1 MFETIKTKK
10 TYCGKT
16 APQEL
21 PAVLSFH
28 FRFYVFEQ
36 IVVEEINDSDPQT
49 VAQFLERR
57 DGGAVVASSNHIVH
71 GGLRDAADRAQL
83 VNSQVSLCT

>member
-1 MFETIKTKK
+1 M
-10 TYCGKT
+10 
-16 APQEL
+16 L
-21 PAVLSFH
+21 LFH

-36 IVVEEINDSDPQT
+36 IVIEEIDDRDPQAVT
-49 VAQFLERR
+49 QLLQRG
-57 DGGAVVASSNHIVH
+57 DGGAVVAATDHIVH

>member
-1 MFETIKTKK
+1 M
-10 TYCGKT
+10 T
-16 APQEL
+16 APQGN

-36 IVVEEINDSDPQT
+36 IVVEEINDRDPQA
-49 VAQFLERR
+49 VAQLLQRG
-57 DGGAVVASSNHIVH
+57 DGGAVVAAANHIVH

>member
-1 MFETIKTKK
+1 MSI
-10 TYCGKT
+10 

-28 FRFYVFEQ
+28 FRLYVFEQ
-36 IVVEEINDSDPQT
+36 IIIEEVDDRDPQAVT
-49 VAQFLERR
+49 QFLQCG
-57 DGGAVVASSNHIVH
+57 DGGAVVSATDHIVH

>member
-1 MFETIKTKK
+1 MSI
-10 TYCGKT
+10 

-28 FRFYVFEQ
+28 FRLYVFEQ
-36 IVVEEINDSDPQT
+36 IIIEEVDDRDSQT

-57 DGGAVVASSNHIVH
+57 DGGAVVAASNHIVH